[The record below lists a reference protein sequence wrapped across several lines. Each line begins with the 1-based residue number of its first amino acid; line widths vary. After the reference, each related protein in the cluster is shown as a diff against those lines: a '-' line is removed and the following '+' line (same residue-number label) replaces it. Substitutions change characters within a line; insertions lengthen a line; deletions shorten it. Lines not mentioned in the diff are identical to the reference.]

1 MLLPTPIKKIQPTN
15 EGPILK
21 CPEPNCNKVFTRAY
35 NLKSH
40 QLSHSGVRPFKC
52 KTCQTSF
59 VRKHDLKRHERLHT
73 GVKPYVCSVCHRGF
87 YRSDA
92 LSRHEHSGTCGMNA
106 LNNRN
111 K

>member
-1 MLLPTPIKKIQPTN
+1 MFDPLLQASNFIYPYSLPLVPIFPQHSHEMLLPTPIKKIQPTN

-52 KTCQTSF
+52 K
-59 VRKHDLKRHERLHT
+59 
-73 GVKPYVCSVCHRGF
+73 
-87 YRSDA
+87 
-92 LSRHEHSGTCGMNA
+92 
-106 LNNRN
+106 
-111 K
+111 